1 MKELEKNRASE
12 NDRQLAFCF
21 DSSELREQ
29 PCAALPNVID
39 SLAVLPLGP
48 SKVIA
53 FPTKKRSSVEATL
66 LARILQRTR
75 LFK

>member
-1 MKELEKNRASE
+1 MKKLEEARVAE
-12 NDRQLAFCF
+12 CERQLAFCF
-21 DSSELREQ
+21 DFVELREQ
-29 PCAALPNVID
+29 PRAPLPSVIE

-48 SKVIA
+48 RKVVA

-66 LARILQRTR
+66 LARILQRTQ